1 MNLVMMILMTLMLQV
16 METLPRQVTTDC
28 TRQVPVVG
36 TWTGLSLSTLVTVAT
51 VVPAGQVVTPVT
63 SLSLI

>member
-36 TWTGLSLSTLVTVAT
+36 TWTGLSLSTLVTV
-51 VVPAGQVVTPVT
+51 VPAGQVVTPVT